1 MHIEKFKAT
10 QTYRMCNHFERQ
22 EGDGIKRGN
31 DNIHAERTH
40 LNYNLCTHREGKGY
54 QRIQS
59 ILERDDVF
67 VYGQG
72 KRKDMVNMCDVVITV
87 PKSLSSKLYRDFF
100 VMSARFLENRFGVGA
115 NMNIVSSWVHMDE
128 TTPHMHFAF
137 VPLVNASE
145 KQRVKGFAY
154 KLCAND
160 VVTRKNLKTLHQDM
174 QRFLESKL
182 LCKVDIVTNETVKSV
197 DMVTFKRWKLA
208 QEATEL
214 AEKQEEVSRHLE
226 MLKSGSK
233 SVSRLKREPVKNFFI
248 ESDEKCQV
256 RISELDRLE
265 KRYNQLLQERDVLR
279 TLEQISKDLNGTT
292 ARHLKSVKEENK
304 RLRQESLNIKK
315 LEAELQSVKQSF
327 RIAVDTLDRVNPALA
342 KAVRVATEN
351 GLNSDATISS
361 VNELYNAFMQSTR
374 QVQVKKKLP

>member
-1 MHIEKFKAT
+1 MHIEKFKAI

-31 DNIHAERTH
+31 DNIHSERTH
-40 LNYNLCTHREGKGY
+40 LNYNLCMEGKGY

-59 ILERDDVF
+59 ILARDDVF

-87 PKSLSSKLYRDFF
+87 PKSLSSELYRDFF

-160 VVTRKNLKTLHQDM
+160 VVTRKNLRTLHQDM

-197 DMVTFKRWKLA
+197 DMVTFKRRKLA

-226 MLKSGSK
+226 MLKNGK
-233 SVSRLKREPVKNFFI
+233 SVSQLKREPVKNFFI

-279 TLEQISKDLNGTT
+279 MLEQINKDLNGTT
-292 ARHLKSVKEENK
+292 ARQLKSVKEENK
-304 RLRQESLNIKK
+304 RLRQELLNIEK
-315 LEAELQSVKQSF
+315 LEAELQSMKQSF
-327 RIAVDTLDRVNPALA
+327 RIAIDMLDRVNPILA

-351 GLNSDATISS
+351 GLNSDATIGS
-361 VNELYNAFMQSTR
+361 VNELYNAFTQPTI
-374 QVQVKKKLP
+374 QIKKKLL

>member
-31 DNIHAERTH
+31 ENIHAERTH
-40 LNYNLCTHREGKGY
+40 LNYNLCTHNEEKGY

-72 KRKDMVNMCDVVITV
+72 KRKDLVNMCDVVITV
-87 PKSLSSKLYRDFF
+87 PKSLPHKLYRDFF
-100 VMSARFLENRFGVGA
+100 AMSARFLENRFGVS
-115 NMNIVSSWVHMDE
+115 NSMNVVSSWVHMDE

-137 VPLVNASE
+137 VPLVNANE
-145 KQRVKGFAY
+145 KQRAGGFAY
-154 KLCAND
+154 KLCANE

-182 LCKVDIVTNETVKSV
+182 LCEVDVVTNETVKSV
-197 DMVTFKRWKLA
+197 DMVTFKRRKLA
-208 QEATEL
+208 QEAAEL
-214 AEKQEEVSRHLE
+214 AEKQEKVSRHLE
-226 MLKSGSK
+226 TLENGSGR
-233 SVSRLKREPVKNFFI
+233 VSRLKREPVKNFFI
-248 ESDEKCQV
+248 ESNEKCQV
-256 RISELDRLE
+256 GISELDRLE

-279 TLEQISKDLNGTT
+279 TLEQINKDLNGTT
-292 ARHLKSVKEENK
+292 AMQMKSVKEENQ
-304 RLRQESLNIKK
+304 RLRKESLSIEK
-315 LEAELQSVKQSF
+315 LEAELRAVKQSF
-327 RIAVDTLDRVNPALA
+327 RIAVNVLDGVNPALA

-351 GLNSDATISS
+351 GLDSDATMDH
-361 VNELYNAFMQSTR
+361 VNELYNSFRSDSQQAKFR
-374 QVQVKKKLP
+374 